1 MAEANYKIKATTK
14 SANYLANAS
23 LKQRKFPE
31 AIKYFTEAET
41 LETNPAEKAKIDYS
55 LATGLLSNDKQKAK
69 ELLLKAVSLDPK
81 MGRAYLFLA
90 ELYTNSAEE
99 CGQTPFQKKAIYYLA
114 QTTINKAAL
123 AEPILKTTVQ
133 KMTESLAAKSVT
145 PAEITAEKMNGK
157 SIKIGCW
164 INETITFPAK

>member
-1 MAEANYKIKATTK
+1 
-14 SANYLANAS
+14 
-23 LKQRKFPE
+23 
-31 AIKYFTEAET
+31 
-41 LETNPAEKAKIDYS
+41 
-55 LATGLLSNDKQKAK
+55 
-69 ELLLKAVSLDPK
+69 

-90 ELYTNSAEE
+90 ELYTTSAEE

-133 KMTESLAAKSVT
+133 RMTESLAAKSLT
-145 PAEITAEKMNGK
+145 PTEISTEKMNGK

-164 INETITFPAK
+164 INETVSFPSN